1 MEADCGSMR
10 SRSQEVVQRE
20 MSVVKK
26 AALKDRASA
35 LQAAYVA
42 EVKAAA
48 AAEGKKVSLAVY
60 TLEQHTDI
68 AYARSRNNSQ
78 SSSPRTRAR
87 PSLPATL
94 TSRVTV
100 RS

>member
-1 MEADCGSMR
+1 
-10 SRSQEVVQRE
+10 

-48 AAEGKKVSLAVY
+48 AAEGKKVSVA
-60 TLEQHTDI
+60 
-68 AYARSRNNSQ
+68 
-78 SSSPRTRAR
+78 
-87 PSLPATL
+87 
-94 TSRVTV
+94 
-100 RS
+100 

>member
-1 MEADCGSMR
+1 MEADCGSIR

-60 TLEQHTDI
+60 TLNSTLISHTPGHGTNRKVLHREPERD
-68 AYARSRNNSQ
+68 RLCRQ
-78 SSSPRTRAR
+78 
-87 PSLPATL
+87 L
-94 TSRVTV
+94 
-100 RS
+100 